1 MSKISLIAAVDE
13 QYGLGKNNQLLCH
26 LPADLQY
33 FKQNTLH
40 KPIIMGRKTWE
51 SIGKPLPERMNIVVS
66 RQLKPIEGITVVD
79 SLEKA
84 LQVASYAPEIMIIGG
99 AQLFA
104 EALPLAQRIYLTH
117 IHHVF
122 DADVFFP
129 ALDKAVWKPVSSVLR
144 EGDEKNQWDI
154 TFAVLETST

>member
-1 MSKISLIAAVDE
+1 MSIISLIAAVDE

-51 SIGKPLPERMNIVVS
+51 SIGKPLPNRINIVLS
-66 RQLKPIEGITVVD
+66 KQLQATEGITVVD

-84 LQVASYAPEIMIIGG
+84 LQIVSDAEEIMIIGG

-104 EALPLAQRIYLTH
+104 EALPLANRIYLTH

-122 DADVFFP
+122 EADVFFP
-129 ALDKAVWKPVSSVLR
+129 ALDMTVWKPISSVFR
-144 EGDEKNQWDI
+144 ERDAHNPWNM
-154 TFAVLETST
+154 TFTVLKTST